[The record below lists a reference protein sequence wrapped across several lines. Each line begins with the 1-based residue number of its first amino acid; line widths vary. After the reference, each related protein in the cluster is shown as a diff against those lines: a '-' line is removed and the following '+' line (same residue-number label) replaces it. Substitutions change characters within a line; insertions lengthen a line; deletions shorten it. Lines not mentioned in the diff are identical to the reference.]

1 MGQFFQIFNTDKMQK
16 LNPQMFGDGMKFLE
30 FGPNGYGTMYG
41 LSVLMRKSTEGG
53 GGDFHVQ
60 HGLADLLVGSWVGDR
75 ISIVGDYDEDAKDF
89 WDNPDYVDISNDV
102 VELLSKGDSYF
113 KDRMDKYKELMANAG
128 I

>member
-1 MGQFFQIFNTDKMQK
+1 MGQYFQIFNTDKMQK

-41 LSVLMRKSTEGG
+41 LSVHMRKSTEGG